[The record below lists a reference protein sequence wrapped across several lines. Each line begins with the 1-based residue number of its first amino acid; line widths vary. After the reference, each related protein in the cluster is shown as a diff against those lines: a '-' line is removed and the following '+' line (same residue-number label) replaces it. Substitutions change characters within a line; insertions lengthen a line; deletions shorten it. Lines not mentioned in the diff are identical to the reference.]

1 MELPLTPYYWAEV
14 NGGGRWDTGLT
25 WMSYIP
31 DTPTQV
37 DCGASTDTKLGGLL
51 GEAGDPMSGL
61 KRPAE
66 CSLIVSIIMYHVPKL

>member
-1 MELPLTPYYWAEV
+1 
-14 NGGGRWDTGLT
+14 
-25 WMSYIP
+25 MSYIP

-51 GEAGDPMSGL
+51 GEAGDLMSGL

-66 CSLIVSIIMYHVPKL
+66 CSLIVSIIMYHVPKM